1 MPRAAAIWSCRGL
14 WAGRPRGGTGSSSRS
29 TRTPSTRSAT
39 GRSSCAQAN
48 SPTTCA
54 RSRQSRCSPAKSSPR
69 RSERRAGN
77 SLAGVRIAVLGVGLI
92 GGSIGL
98 AAHARADAEV
108 VGWGPRPK
116 TLQTALAKGAID
128 RIAPTPEDAVQDA
141 DAVFA
146 CAPVEMLPQLIKQA
160 LSAAKSDCVI
170 TDAGSTKRALAQAI
184 TDERFVGGHPIAG
197 AETAGV
203 DNARADLFEGAA
215 WYLTPRPDTSGILFE
230 RLHRLIVA
238 FGARPTAID
247 AETHDRMLAA
257 VSHLPHVLA
266 NVLVNQAASEV
277 TEGEPLPRSGPSFRD
292 MTRVAG
298 ANSDIWT
305 GIYMTNRDAIADEI
319 DAVIN
324 RLQSL
329 VESLSKGDEAAIR
342 TWNDKARDDR
352 RNLLESG
359 EAGPVTELRLSVPNR
374 PGIVAQVALALGKAG
389 VNIADM
395 ALAPAP
401 DMRSGSMT
409 LWIAGDDDA
418 ERAKQLVVE
427 LGFPAAVVEG

>member
-1 MPRAAAIWSCRGL
+1 V
-14 WAGRPRGGTGSSSRS
+14 
-29 TRTPSTRSAT
+29 
-39 GRSSCAQAN
+39 N
-48 SPTTCA
+48 
-54 RSRQSRCSPAKSSPR
+54 
-69 RSERRAGN
+69 
-77 SLAGVRIAVLGVGLI
+77 LAGANTLAAMRIAVLGVGLI

-98 AAHARADAEV
+98 AARERAGAEV
-108 VGWGPRPK
+108 VGWGPRSQ
-116 TLQTALAKGAID
+116 TLQAALHKGAISE
-128 RIAPTPEDAVQDA
+128 IAATVTEAVHDA

-146 CAPVEMLPQLIKQA
+146 CAPVESLPGLVKEA
-160 LSAAKSDCVI
+160 LAAASSDCVV
-170 TDAGSTKRALAQAI
+170 TDAGSTKKALVQAI

-203 DNARADLFEGAA
+203 ENARADLFDGAA
-215 WYLTPRPDTSGILFE
+215 WYLTPRADTSGILFE

-238 FGARPTAID
+238 FGARPSAID

-266 NVLVNQAASEV
+266 NVLVTQAASAV
-277 TEGEPLPRSGPSFRD
+277 SDGEPLPRSGPSFRD

-305 GIYMTNRDAIADEI
+305 GIYLTNRDAIADEI
-319 DAVIN
+319 DALVG
-324 RLQSL
+324 RLQSVARAL
-329 VESLSKGDEAAIR
+329 KAADADAVR
-342 TWNDKARDDR
+342 AWNDAARDDR
-352 RNLLESG
+352 RRLLE
-359 EAGPVTELRLSVPNR
+359 AGLPGGSVTELRLLVPNR

-418 ERAKQLVVE
+418 ERAQQLVVE

>member
-1 MPRAAAIWSCRGL
+1 M
-14 WAGRPRGGTGSSSRS
+14 
-29 TRTPSTRSAT
+29 RSAMAP
-39 GRSSCAQAN
+39 SSCERPS

-54 RSRQSRCSPAKSSPR
+54 RSKRSLRWRASSSRRA
-69 RSERRAGN
+69 SERREIHVHRGYRGERDSRGGEYARGM
-77 SLAGVRIAVLGVGLI
+77 RIAVLGVGLI

-98 AAHARADAEV
+98 AARERLGAEGI
-108 VGWGPRPK
+108 GWGPRTK
-116 TLQTALAKGAID
+116 TLETARAKGAITE
-128 RIAPTPEDAVQDA
+128 IATTIEEAVNEA

-146 CAPVEMLPQLIKQA
+146 CAPVESLTDLVTQA
-160 LSAAKSDCVI
+160 LAAARPETVV
-170 TDAGSTKRALAQAI
+170 TDAGSTKRNLAEAI
-184 TDERFVGGHPIAG
+184 DAERFVGGHPIAG

-203 DNARADLFEGAA
+203 ENARADLFDGAA

-238 FGARPTAID
+238 FGARPSAID

-266 NVLVNQAASEV
+266 NVLVTQAASAV
-277 TEGEPLPRSGPSFRD
+277 TAGEPLPRTGPSFRD

-305 GIYMTNRDAIADEI
+305 GIYMTNRDAIADQI
-319 DAVIN
+319 DGVVERLAAVA
-324 RLQSL
+324 
-329 VESLSKGDEAAIR
+329 ESLRNANDGALR
-342 TWNDKARDDR
+342 TWNDAAREDR
-352 RNLLESG
+352 RRLV
-359 EAGPVTELRLSVPNR
+359 EAGLGAGSVTELRLSVPNR
-374 PGIVAQVALALGKAG
+374 PGIVAQVALELGKAG

-418 ERAKQLVVE
+418 ERARRLIE
-427 LGFPAAVVEG
+427 DLGFPATAVEG

>member
-1 MPRAAAIWSCRGL
+1 M
-14 WAGRPRGGTGSSSRS
+14 
-29 TRTPSTRSAT
+29 
-39 GRSSCAQAN
+39 
-48 SPTTCA
+48 
-54 RSRQSRCSPAKSSPR
+54 
-69 RSERRAGN
+69 
-77 SLAGVRIAVLGVGLI
+77 RIAVLGVGLI

-98 AAHARADAEV
+98 AARERVGADV
-108 VGWGPRPK
+108 VGWGPRQQ
-116 TLQTALAKGAID
+116 TLEKAREIGAITE
-128 RIAPTPEDAVQDA
+128 IASTIEEAASEA

-146 CAPVEMLPQLIKQA
+146 CAPVELLPPLIEQA
-160 LSAAKSDCVI
+160 LAAAGPDTVI
-170 TDAGSTKRALAQAI
+170 TDAGSTKRALVQAI
-184 TDERFVGGHPIAG
+184 QDERFVGGHPIAG

-203 DNARADLFEGAA
+203 QNARADLFDGAA
-215 WYLTPRPDTSGILFE
+215 WYLTPKPDTSGILFE

-266 NVLVNQAASEV
+266 NALVTEAASAMAD
-277 TEGEPLPRSGPSFRD
+277 GEPLPRTGPSFRD

-305 GIYMTNRDAIADEI
+305 GIYLTNRDAIAAQI
-319 DAVIN
+319 DGVIEH
-324 RLQSL
+324 LQGVAETL
-329 VESLSKGDEAAIR
+329 RNADAEELRA
-342 TWNDKARDDR
+342 WNERARDDR
-352 RNLLESG
+352 RRLLEAGLQG
-359 EAGPVTELRLSVPNR
+359 EAVTELRLSVPNR

-395 ALAPAP
+395 ALAPAA

-418 ERAKQLVVE
+418 VRAQQLIAE
-427 LGFPAAVVEG
+427 LGFPTAVVDA